1 MHAYSTRTVFQS
13 ALALVVVVIT
23 ALWWLTVP
31 DMIATSTFVALC
43 VVGAASVWVVV
54 ITRENARPTSS
65 LAQSLHDE
73 TAAGVKRARQRAAEY

>member
-1 MHAYSTRTVFQS
+1 MHAYFTRTIFQS

-54 ITRENARPTSS
+54 ITCENARPTSS

-73 TAAGVKRARQRAAEY
+73 TAAAVKRARQRAAEY

>member
-73 TAAGVKRARQRAAEY
+73 TAAGVKRTRQRAAEY